1 MSESKTNN
9 ISPFDSK
16 RIACEDSDFLLSEYC
31 RPARL
36 MLEYMKPEIM
46 MHERRII
53 GTAVIFGSARLMS
66 PEAAAALVAQTE
78 RDLSADPSDPARQ
91 SALTMA
97 RRRLADSQY
106 YEMAREFARLATE
119 TDQRN
124 GEDLSFVVMTGG
136 GGGIMEAGNRG
147 ATEAGGFSIGVNITL
162 PFEQQPN
169 PYISEGLCFQ
179 MHYFSIRKMHFMK
192 RARLLACFPGG
203 FGTMDEL
210 FEALTL
216 VQTHIITP
224 LPIILFGT
232 EFWSRLINWQQFVN
246 EGLIS
251 PEDLSLFTFC
261 DSAADGWQAVRKFYL
276 RPEYSEFHRL
286 FPD

>member
-1 MSESKTNN
+1 MSELPPE
-9 ISPFDSK
+9 ISDFDSQLL
-16 RIACEDSDFLLSEYC
+16 ASEDQEFLLSEYC

-46 MHERRII
+46 MYERHIM
-53 GTAVIFGSARLMS
+53 GTAVLFGSARLLS
-66 PEAAAALVAQTE
+66 PEDAAALVERAE
-78 RDLSADPSDPARQ
+78 RDLASSPDDASLQ
-91 SALTMA
+91 EALAMA
-97 RRRLADSQY
+97 RRRLEDSKY
-106 YEMAREFARLATE
+106 YEVAREFARLATE
-119 TDQRN
+119 ADKHN

-162 PFEQQPN
+162 PFEQHPN
-169 PYISEGLCFQ
+169 PYISKGLCFQ

-216 VQTHIITP
+216 VQTHIIRP
-224 LPIILFGT
+224 LPILLFGT
-232 EFWSRLINWQQFVN
+232 EFWSKLINWQQFVDH
-246 EGLIS
+246 GLIS
-251 PEDLSLFTFC
+251 PEDLSLFTIC
-261 DSAADGWQAVRKFYL
+261 DTAADGWQAVRDFYL
-276 RPEYSEFHRL
+276 RPEFSEFHRL
-286 FPD
+286 FPA